1 MPQDMAVQRPDARV
15 RPGDAQ
21 HHVAIAADGEGV
33 SAERVVE
40 VPRGFGVGVAEDA
53 EAPADDLEL
62 LAWGGGVSGGQR
74 VGGGGRYR
82 CQEGLAAC

>member
-1 MPQDMAVQRPDARV
+1 MPQDMAVQRPDTRV

-21 HHVAIAADGEGV
+21 HHVAVAADGEGV
-33 SAERVVE
+33 SAERVLE

-62 LAWGGGVSGGQR
+62 LAWEGGLVGVRGGGA
-74 VGGGGRYR
+74 GGGTTGTK
-82 CQEGLAAC
+82 G